1 MNEEKNKESTEMQ
14 KNFEIDPESIVENI
28 KEPSLWANL
37 VLVIIFLVLFS
48 FIASFLWFI
57 TAVQVLFTLVTR
69 KPNLNLV
76 SFSKKLGTYL
86 SQIISFVTYA
96 SEERPFPFN
105 PFPESDEN

>member
-1 MNEEKNKESTEMQ
+1 
-14 KNFEIDPESIVENI
+14 
-28 KEPSLWANL
+28 
-37 VLVIIFLVLFS
+37 
-48 FIASFLWFI
+48 
-57 TAVQVLFTLVTR
+57 LFTLVTR